1 MAAQVRNSSGWQ
13 REAYSMSMP
22 SVLVKQIG
30 ARLQGIEQ
38 VESMDGT
45 PGTMCFIPVT
55 RNHQRRSSIAFH
67 HSCSSN
73 SDDAAVPAVTID
85 HDAEGLA
92 QRWILLEAMFNFLE
106 NDPSL
111 READRKSTRLN
122 SSHVAISYA
131 V

>member
-1 MAAQVRNSSGWQ
+1 
-13 REAYSMSMP
+13 
-22 SVLVKQIG
+22 
-30 ARLQGIEQ
+30 
-38 VESMDGT
+38 MDGT

-106 NDPSL
+106 NAAFFFLAFTIELIQAGCNLASPARVFHAVKLYYVWRPDHVPGAL
-111 READRKSTRLN
+111 HVCTAMIGNVSTLC
-122 SSHVAISYA
+122 
-131 V
+131 